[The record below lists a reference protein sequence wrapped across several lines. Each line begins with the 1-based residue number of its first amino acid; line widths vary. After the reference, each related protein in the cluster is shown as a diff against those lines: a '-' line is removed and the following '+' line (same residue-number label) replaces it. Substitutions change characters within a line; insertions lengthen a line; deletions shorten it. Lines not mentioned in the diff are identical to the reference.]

1 MCYSE
6 QEFSLKG
13 YLSSIEKEILE
24 SMLQTYG
31 NSYQIARTLKVDQSQ
46 VIRRLQKYGLALP
59 RRRKCAPAA
68 KSAGQG

>member
-6 QEFSLKG
+6 REFSLKG

-31 NSYQIARTLKVDQSQ
+31 NSYQIAGALKVDQSQ

-59 RRRKCAPAA
+59 RRRKRAPAA